1 MVTRSFKVYGINFD
15 KTGTNNYSV
24 IKITQ
29 NTNEE
34 CMQELF
40 KQISHGFFEN
50 EDISTEENV
59 LTTEE
64 LLELGEKNNDVELA
78 KPIL

>member
-1 MVTRSFKVYGINFD
+1 MVTRSFKVYGI

-50 EDISTEENV
+50 VRTNNKED
-59 LTTEE
+59 
-64 LLELGEKNNDVELA
+64 
-78 KPIL
+78 

>member
-1 MVTRSFKVYGINFD
+1 MITRSFKVYGFE
-15 KTGTNNYSV
+15 TGTNNYSV

-34 CMQELF
+34 CMQELC

-50 EDISTEENV
+50 
-59 LTTEE
+59 
-64 LLELGEKNNDVELA
+64 A
-78 KPIL
+78 KAETRSDKQ

>member
-1 MVTRSFKVYGINFD
+1 MITRSFRAYGFE
-15 KTGTNNYSV
+15 TGKNSYSI

-50 EDISTEENV
+50 ARTDNKED
-59 LTTEE
+59 
-64 LLELGEKNNDVELA
+64 
-78 KPIL
+78 